1 MINNQKITSGWKKN
15 LNKILNKSSDTKD
28 NQLLFQ
34 SINTGKNLELQECL
48 FDDLLP
54 IALASSPI
62 SSIGSMDNVWIA
74 CSMLSRVSD
83 TTNNLV
89 VLEKEY
95 PLGLIGAREILRDL
109 LKNPTPYY
117 FHDVLAQEIMNR
129 KFYLDTRNAR
139 LDKLFEQ
146 MYKTKSEFIILQN
159 TKHSFSAVSIREI
172 LEIGTLCKSDFQASD
187 LADPKIKMFR
197 RDDTVEDIIK
207 SLIHDN
213 TEVLLLENESLFID
227 PMTIIEKIGGDLNY
241 LKDCNNFL
249 DLNASIF
256 KLQQPKLIPEKL
268 SLSEICQTMLYM
280 KHPYIMTSNKL
291 LTPRNILE
299 FLSKDLKI
307 EWKRLAD

>member
-1 MINNQKITSGWKKN
+1 MKMINNQKITSAWKKN

-54 IALASSPI
+54 ISLSSSPI
-62 SSIGSMDNVWIA
+62 SSIGSIDNVWIA

-95 PLGLIGAREILRDL
+95 PLGIIGAREILRGL

-117 FHDVLAQEIMNR
+117 FHDILAQEIMNR
-129 KFYLDTRNAR
+129 RFYLDTRNAR
-139 LDKLFEQ
+139 LDKILEQ
-146 MYKTKSEFIILQN
+146 MHKTKSEFTILQN

-172 LEIGTLCKSDFQASD
+172 LEIGALCKTDFQASD
-187 LADPKIKMFR
+187 LADRKIKIFR
-197 RDDTVEDIIK
+197 RDDTIEDIIK
-207 SLIHDN
+207 SLMLDN

-227 PMTIIEKIGGDLNY
+227 PMTIIEKIAGDLNY
-241 LKDCNNFL
+241 LKDCNDFL
-249 DLNASIF
+249 GLNASIF
-256 KLQQPKLIPEKL
+256 KLYQPKLIPEKL

-291 LTPRNILE
+291 LTPRNIIE
-299 FLSKDLKI
+299 ILSTDLKI
-307 EWKRLAD
+307 E

>member
-1 MINNQKITSGWKKN
+1 MKMINNQKISSAWKKN
-15 LNKILNKSSDTKD
+15 LNKILNKNSATKD

-54 IALASSPI
+54 ISLASSPI
-62 SSIGSMDNVWIA
+62 SSIGSIDNVWIA

-83 TTNNLV
+83 TTNHLV
-89 VLEKEY
+89 VFENEY
-95 PLGLIGAREILRDL
+95 PLGIIGTREILRGL

-117 FHDVLAQEIMNR
+117 FHDILAQEIMNR
-129 KFYLDTRNAR
+129 RFYLDTRNVR

-146 MYKTKSEFIILQN
+146 MHKTKSEFTILQN
-159 TKHSFSAVSIREI
+159 SKHSFSAVSIREI
-172 LEIGTLCKSDFQASD
+172 LEIGALCKTNFQASD
-187 LADPKIKMFR
+187 LADPKIKIFR
-197 RDDTVEDIIK
+197 RDDTIEDIIK
-207 SLIHDN
+207 SLMLDN
-213 TEVLLLENESLFID
+213 TEILLLENESLLID
-227 PMTIIEKIGGDLNY
+227 PITVIEKIAGDLNY

-299 FLSKDLKI
+299 ILSKDLKI
-307 EWKRLAD
+307 E

>member
-1 MINNQKITSGWKKN
+1 MKMINNQKITSAWKKN

-54 IALASSPI
+54 ISLSSSPI
-62 SSIGSMDNVWIA
+62 SSIGSIDNVWIA

-95 PLGLIGAREILRDL
+95 PLGIIGAREILRGL

-117 FHDVLAQEIMNR
+117 FHDILAQEIMNR
-129 KFYLDTRNAR
+129 RFYLDTRNAR
-139 LDKLFEQ
+139 LDKILEQ
-146 MYKTKSEFIILQN
+146 MHKTKSEFTILQN

-172 LEIGTLCKSDFQASD
+172 LEIGALCKTNFQASD
-187 LADPKIKMFR
+187 LADRKIKIFR
-197 RDDTVEDIIK
+197 RDDTIEDIIK
-207 SLIHDN
+207 SLMLDN

-227 PMTIIEKIGGDLNY
+227 PMTIIEKIAGDLNY
-241 LKDCNNFL
+241 LKDCNDFL
-249 DLNASIF
+249 GLNASIF
-256 KLQQPKLIPEKL
+256 KLHQPKLIPEKL

-291 LTPRNILE
+291 LTPRNIIE
-299 FLSKDLKI
+299 ILSTDLKI
-307 EWKRLAD
+307 E

>member
-1 MINNQKITSGWKKN
+1 MKKINNQKITSAWKKN
-15 LNKILNKSSDTKD
+15 LNKILNKSSETKN

-34 SINTGKNLELQECL
+34 SINTGKKLELQECL

-54 IALASSPI
+54 VSLSSSPI
-62 SSIGSMDNVWIA
+62 SSIESMDNVWIA
-74 CSMLSRVSD
+74 CSMLSRVSE

-89 VLEKEY
+89 VLENEY
-95 PLGLIGAREILRDL
+95 PLGIIGAREILHNL

-117 FHDVLAQEIMNR
+117 FHDVLAKDIMNR

-146 MYKTKSEFIILQN
+146 MHKTKNEFIILQN

-172 LEIGTLCKSDFQASD
+172 LEIGALCKTDFQASD
-187 LADPKIKMFR
+187 LDDPKIKIFR

-207 SLIHDN
+207 SLVHDN
-213 TEVLLLENESLFID
+213 TEIVVLENESSFID
-227 PMTIIEKIGGDLNY
+227 PMTIIEKITGDLNY
-241 LKDCNNFL
+241 LKDCKNFL

-299 FLSKDLKI
+299 ILRKDLKI
-307 EWKRLAD
+307 E

>member
-1 MINNQKITSGWKKN
+1 MKMINNQKITSAWKKN

-54 IALASSPI
+54 ISLSSSPI
-62 SSIGSMDNVWIA
+62 SSIRSMDNVWIA

-95 PLGLIGAREILRDL
+95 PLGIIGAREILRDL

-139 LDKLFEQ
+139 LDKILQQ
-146 MYKTKSEFIILQN
+146 MYKTKNEFTILQN

-172 LEIGTLCKSDFQASD
+172 LEIGALCKSDFQASD
-187 LADPKIKMFR
+187 LADPQIKIFR

-227 PMTIIEKIGGDLNY
+227 PMTIIEKIAGDLNY
-241 LKDCNNFL
+241 LKNCKNFL

-256 KLQQPKLIPEKL
+256 KLQQPRLIPEKL

-307 EWKRLAD
+307 K

>member
-1 MINNQKITSGWKKN
+1 MINNQKITSAWKKN

-54 IALASSPI
+54 ISLSSSPI
-62 SSIGSMDNVWIA
+62 SSIESIDNVWIA

-95 PLGLIGAREILRDL
+95 PLGIIGAREILHNL

-129 KFYLDTRNAR
+129 RFYLDTRNAR
-139 LDKLFEQ
+139 LDKILEQ
-146 MYKTKSEFIILQN
+146 MNKTKSEFTILQN

-172 LEIGTLCKSDFQASD
+172 LEIGALCKTDFQASD
-187 LADPKIKMFR
+187 LTDPKIKIFK

-207 SLIHDN
+207 SLMRDN
-213 TEVLLLENESLFID
+213 TEVLVLENESLFID
-227 PMTIIEKIGGDLNY
+227 PMTIIEKIAGDLNY

-256 KLQQPKLIPEKL
+256 KLHQPKLIPEKL

-299 FLSKDLKI
+299 ILSKDLRI
-307 EWKRLAD
+307 E

>member
-1 MINNQKITSGWKKN
+1 MKMINNQKITSAWKKN
-15 LNKILNKSSDTKD
+15 LNKILNKSSNTKD

-54 IALASSPI
+54 ISLSSSPI
-62 SSIGSMDNVWIA
+62 SSIESIDNVWIA

-95 PLGLIGAREILRDL
+95 PLGIIGAREILHNL

-129 KFYLDTRNAR
+129 RFYLDTRNAR
-139 LDKLFEQ
+139 LDKILEQ
-146 MYKTKSEFIILQN
+146 MNKTKSEFTILQN

-172 LEIGTLCKSDFQASD
+172 LEIGALCKTDFQASN
-187 LADPKIKMFR
+187 LTDPKIKIFK

-213 TEVLLLENESLFID
+213 TEVLVLENESLLID
-227 PMTIIEKIGGDLNY
+227 PITIIEKIAGDLNY

-256 KLQQPKLIPEKL
+256 KLHQPKLIPEKL

-299 FLSKDLKI
+299 ILSKDLRI
-307 EWKRLAD
+307 E

>member
-1 MINNQKITSGWKKN
+1 MINNQKITSAWKKN
-15 LNKILNKSSDTKD
+15 LNKILNKSSNTKD

-54 IALASSPI
+54 ISLSSSPI
-62 SSIGSMDNVWIA
+62 SSIESIDNVWIA

-95 PLGLIGAREILRDL
+95 PLGIIGAREILHNL

-129 KFYLDTRNAR
+129 RFYLDTRNAR
-139 LDKLFEQ
+139 LDKILEQ
-146 MYKTKSEFIILQN
+146 MNKTKSEFTILQN

-172 LEIGTLCKSDFQASD
+172 LEIGALCKTDFQASN
-187 LADPKIKMFR
+187 LTDPKIKIFK

-213 TEVLLLENESLFID
+213 TEVLVLENESLLID
-227 PMTIIEKIGGDLNY
+227 PITIIEKIAGDLNY

-256 KLQQPKLIPEKL
+256 KLHQPKLIPEKL

-299 FLSKDLKI
+299 ILSKDLRI
-307 EWKRLAD
+307 E

>member
-1 MINNQKITSGWKKN
+1 MKMINNQKITSAWKKN

-54 IALASSPI
+54 ISLSSSPI
-62 SSIGSMDNVWIA
+62 SSIESIDNVWIA

-95 PLGLIGAREILRDL
+95 PLGIIGAREILYNL

-129 KFYLDTRNAR
+129 RFYLDTRNAR
-139 LDKLFEQ
+139 LDKILEQ
-146 MYKTKSEFIILQN
+146 MNKTKSEFTILQN
-159 TKHSFSAVSIREI
+159 SKHSFSAVSIREI
-172 LEIGTLCKSDFQASD
+172 LEIGALCKTDFQASD
-187 LADPKIKMFR
+187 LTDPKIKIFK

-213 TEVLLLENESLFID
+213 TEVLVLENESLLID
-227 PMTIIEKIGGDLNY
+227 PITIIEKIAGDLNY

-256 KLQQPKLIPEKL
+256 KLHQPKLIPEKL

-299 FLSKDLKI
+299 ILSKDLKI
-307 EWKRLAD
+307 K

>member
-1 MINNQKITSGWKKN
+1 MKMINNQKITSAWKKN
-15 LNKILNKSSDTKD
+15 LNKILNKSSNTKD

-54 IALASSPI
+54 ISLSSSPI
-62 SSIGSMDNVWIA
+62 SSIESIDNVWIA

-95 PLGLIGAREILRDL
+95 PLGIIGAREILHNL

-129 KFYLDTRNAR
+129 RFYLDTRNAR
-139 LDKLFEQ
+139 LDKILEQ
-146 MYKTKSEFIILQN
+146 MNKTKSEFTILQN

-172 LEIGTLCKSDFQASD
+172 LEIGALCKTDFQASN
-187 LADPKIKMFR
+187 LTDPKIKIFK
-197 RDDTVEDIIK
+197 RDDTVEYIIK

-213 TEVLLLENESLFID
+213 TEVLVLENESLLID
-227 PMTIIEKIGGDLNY
+227 PITIIEKIAGDLNY

-256 KLQQPKLIPEKL
+256 KLHQPKLIPEKL

-299 FLSKDLKI
+299 ILSKDLRI
-307 EWKRLAD
+307 E